1 MHLCFHLIAVLPDR
15 MMQTGRKLDWEL
27 MRGRRYKR
35 AGNLR
40 GSRKCIRRH
49 TAGAQFVTE
58 GCRVLARIVFGNQR
72 NGLFRS
78 VRRRFPENRQITDNR
93 FRLFQ
98 QCNIRILR

>member
-1 MHLCFHLIAVLPDR
+1 MHLCFHFIAVLPDR

-40 GSRKCIRRH
+40 GSRKCISRH
-49 TAGAQFVTE
+49 PAGAQFVAK
-58 GCRVLARIVFGNQR
+58 GCHVLARIVFGNQG
-72 NGLFRS
+72 NGWFRS